1 MRQGIQTGTVVL
13 DLDHLGNLFVLYG
26 INFAGAL
33 IVALAGWWAARFAE
47 RATRRALLATS
58 QMDLM
63 VAGFL
68 SSFVRYALLV
78 LTFVVIL
85 QLVGVQATSLVAV
98 VGAASLAIGLALQG
112 TLSHIAAGV
121 MLLMFRPFQ
130 VGDKIEVAGK
140 KGTVKSL
147 NLFMTELASEDDV
160 QILIP
165 NGQVW
170 GAPLTNFSAYA
181 RLGPM

>member
-1 MRQGIQTGTVVL
+1 
-13 DLDHLGNLFVLYG
+13 
-26 INFAGAL
+26 
-33 IVALAGWWAARFAE
+33 
-47 RATRRALLATS
+47 
-58 QMDLM
+58 
-63 VAGFL
+63 
-68 SSFVRYALLV
+68 
-78 LTFVVIL
+78 
-85 QLVGVQATSLVAV
+85 
-98 VGAASLAIGLALQG
+98 
-112 TLSHIAAGV
+112 